1 VAPATAVQPNVA
13 VVLVIALAVSPVGIA
28 QAEEVVL
35 KVDVVENAET
45 ERPEHTVWI

>member
-13 VVLVIALAVSPVGIA
+13 VALVIALAVSPVGTA
-28 QAEEVVL
+28 QAEAVL
-35 KVDVVENAET
+35 KVDAVENAEI